1 MLKTMRYYSH
11 HTKPLRTSVSK
22 VIGGGCKS
30 LNTSNLRKFEVSL
43 FMFFVASFLC
53 LSCQKEAF
61 RYPEMQAYYAES
73 CLLPVATG
81 DSITR
86 FAHKVDSF
94 VADYPD
100 AKADPLY
107 PGIRENIQKVWF
119 RFTVTVDTAWAGHI
133 YVYY

>member
-1 MLKTMRYYSH
+1 MKYDTL
-11 HTKPLRTSVSK
+11 HTKPLGISLPTPIR
-22 VIGGGCKS
+22 GGGKS
-30 LNTSNLRKFEVSL
+30 LIINTLHRR
-43 FMFFVASFLC
+43 FVFVFIIFLASFLC

-73 CLLPVATG
+73 CQLPIVSG

-86 FAHKVDSF
+86 FAHKVDAF
-94 VADYPD
+94 VAAYPD

-119 RFTVTVDTAWAGHI
+119 RLTITVNDEWDGETFI
-133 YVYY
+133 YF